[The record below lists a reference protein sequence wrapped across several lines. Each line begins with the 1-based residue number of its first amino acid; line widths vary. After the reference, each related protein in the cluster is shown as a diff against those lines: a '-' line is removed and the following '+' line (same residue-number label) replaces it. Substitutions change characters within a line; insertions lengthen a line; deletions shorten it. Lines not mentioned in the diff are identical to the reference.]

1 MAPTENNMPQFR
13 TLFLVIGCIYLS
25 LAAATAAPTEPVMTG
40 HATGSFDVKMS
51 PQTITGQA
59 ADPDMGQMSMRKTWQ
74 GDLDATSTG
83 TMIGAGKPDRGS
95 AGYVAMEKVTGT
107 LMGRTGTF
115 ILQQFGTM
123 TDDKL
128 QMTIAVVPST
138 GTGQLEGLTGTMTI
152 RTNNGQ
158 HAYYFDYS
166 LPAAQ

>member
-1 MAPTENNMPQFR
+1 MPQFR
-13 TLFLVIGCIYLS
+13 TLILALSCIYLS
-25 LAAATAAPTEPVMTG
+25 LTPAMAAEPMTTG
-40 HATGSFDVKMS
+40 HATGTFDVKMAA
-51 PQTITGQA
+51 QTVTGQTP
-59 ADPDMGQMSMRKTWQ
+59 DPDMGQMSMRKTWQ

-95 AGYVAMEKVTGT
+95 AGYVAMEKVTGM

-115 ILQQFGTM
+115 VLQQFGTM

>member
-1 MAPTENNMPQFR
+1 MPQYR
-13 TLFLVIGCIYLS
+13 MFLMALGCIYLS
-25 LAAATAAPTEPVMTG
+25 LAPAMAAEPVMSG
-40 HATGSFDVKMS
+40 HATGTFDVKMAA
-51 PQTITGQA
+51 QTVTGQTP
-59 ADPDMGQMSMRKTWQ
+59 DPDMGQMSMRKTWQ

-83 TMIGAGKPDRGS
+83 TMIGAGAPARGS

-107 LMGRTGTF
+107 LMGRTGSF

-123 TDDKL
+123 TDDEL

-138 GTGQLEGLTGTMTI
+138 GTGQLEGLSGTMTI

-158 HAYYFDYS
+158 HDYDFDYS